1 MLSKV
6 SKQIR
11 EIIIFIIT
19 RVNHIFHGT
28 NIYIKLTLLL
38 L

>member
-11 EIIIFIIT
+11 ENYFILT

-28 NIYIKLTLLL
+28 NTYIKLTLLL